1 MQLTA
6 LQARQA
12 VIACPSPETLED
24 LPPDR
29 QIQEQGP
36 VNVWPFAGNC
46 AFGVREAA
54 RMGLLEIVRASL
66 REIAAPDFRA
76 LLWRTILLTFLLLLV
91 IGGLLAWAVNAF
103 VLDGAMVRALANDYP
118 WAQGII
124 YFVAGAGFFFIMFVI
139 ALPILRFVAGRFA
152 GQIAEIVEKN
162 HETRLPPRLGAVE
175 APADTLRF
183 TLRTWLL
190 NIVLLPLALVP
201 VVGFAIL
208 FAVNG
213 YNLGREYYAL
223 ASNRYRDP
231 PQTEARRKRRRL
243 LVWGGGMVIAALS
256 SVPILNLLAPA
267 YGVLLMLELDRRFMG
282 EETSG

>member
-1 MQLTA
+1 
-6 LQARQA
+6 
-12 VIACPSPETLED
+12 
-24 LPPDR
+24 
-29 QIQEQGP
+29 
-36 VNVWPFAGNC
+36 VNVWLFAGNC

-66 REIAAPDFRA
+66 REIAAPEFRS

-103 VLDGAMVRALANDYP
+103 VLDGAMVRALASDYP

-124 YFVAGAGFFFIMFVI
+124 YFLAGAGFFFIMFVI

-162 HETRLPPRLGAVE
+162 HETRLPPRLGVVE

-201 VVGFAIL
+201 VANTMRLPRTATAI
-208 FAVNG
+208 
-213 YNLGREYYAL
+213 
-223 ASNRYRDP
+223 
-231 PQTEARRKRRRL
+231 RRRPKR
-243 LVWGGGMVIAALS
+243 AASAGASWFGAAAWSLPRCPRCPS
-256 SVPILNLLAPA
+256 SICL
-267 YGVLLMLELDRRFMG
+267 RRPMAFC
-282 EETSG
+282 

>member
-1 MQLTA
+1 
-6 LQARQA
+6 
-12 VIACPSPETLED
+12 
-24 LPPDR
+24 
-29 QIQEQGP
+29 
-36 VNVWPFAGNC
+36 
-46 AFGVREAA
+46 
-54 RMGLLEIVRASL
+54 MGLLEIVRASL
-66 REIAAPDFRA
+66 REMAAPEFRA
-76 LLWRTILLTFLLLLV
+76 LLWRTILLTLLLLLV

-103 VLDGAMVRALANDYP
+103 VLDGAMVRALAADYP

-124 YFVAGAGFFFIMFVI
+124 YFLAGAGFFFVMFVI

-152 GQIAEIVEKN
+152 GEIAGIVEKN

-175 APADTLRF
+175 APGDTLRF
-183 TLRTWLL
+183 TVRTWLL

-201 VVGFAIL
+201 VVGFAVL

-243 LVWGGGMVIAALS
+243 VVWGGGMVIAALS

-282 EETSG
+282 EEAPG